1 MKEETIDKYYEEE
14 NIELQKCILQYNI
27 LIRTIWISIYVLCNW
42 DDKQKRIVFQL
53 EILSYQEMKY

>member
-27 LIRTIWISIYVLCNW
+27 LIRTIWISIYAWCNW